1 MSLLVAIV
9 RQTVDDILSA
19 PGRAFVCLMPC
30 IAGAAILIG
39 LLVVYSNL
47 ITGFPGTATIA
58 AAVILFVIFVFTCYT
73 WTAVAWHRMVILSEP
88 SRGLMP
94 PWPGSLITG
103 YIGRSLLLMI
113 LLLLLMIPFFIVF
126 SAVNTVL
133 PLGSD
138 GQSFKFMLGE
148 PPTSFAP
155 QYLLVWVL
163 FNGILAGLLLRI
175 SLILPGGA
183 IGHPIPLAAAWDAT
197 RGHFLSLFVP
207 LGLLLPI
214 INLVFSLVS
223 SVASFGG
230 VLEILS
236 AMLLLLLGI
245 GVVTRL
251 YMLFF
256 PTANAD
262 GSGDL
267 PLAA

>member
-1 MSLLVAIV
+1 MISLL
-9 RQTVDDILSA
+9 
-19 PGRAFVCLMPC
+19 
-30 IAGAAILIG
+30 
-39 LLVVYSNL
+39 
-47 ITGFPGTATIA
+47 
-58 AAVILFVIFVFTCYT
+58 ILFPVLHI
-73 WTAVAWHRMVILSEP
+73 A
-88 SRGLMP
+88 
-94 PWPGSLITG
+94 
-103 YIGRSLLLMI
+103 
-113 LLLLLMIPFFIVF
+113 
-126 SAVNTVL
+126 SAVNSFQS
-133 PLGSD
+133 PGGA
-138 GQSFKFMLGE
+138 GQATRFMFGE

-155 QYLLVWVL
+155 KDLLIWVL
-163 FNGILAGLLLRI
+163 FNGVFAGILLRL
-175 SLILPGGA
+175 SLILPAGA
-183 IGHPIPLAAAWDAT
+183 IGTAVPLGTVWHAT
-197 RGHFLSLFVP
+197 RGHFLSLFAP

-236 AMLLLLLGI
+236 ACLLLLLGI